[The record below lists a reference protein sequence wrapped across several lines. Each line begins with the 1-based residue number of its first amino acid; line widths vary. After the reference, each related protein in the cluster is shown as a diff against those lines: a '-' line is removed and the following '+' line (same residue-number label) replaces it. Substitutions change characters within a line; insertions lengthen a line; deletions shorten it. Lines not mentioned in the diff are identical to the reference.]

1 MEHILPYFLQTNI
14 LRIVKWKSLTY
25 FKAMFHFP
33 PKNIGGFPM
42 FSRGAEI
49 ENSLLT
55 LSWQRLLSYRNQSMD
70 WFLYDNGLRH
80 GRVNGLKK
88 F

>member
-25 FKAMFHFP
+25 FKAMFHFT

-42 FSRGAEI
+42 FSGGVEI

-55 LSWQRLLSYRNQSMD
+55 LS
-70 WFLYDNGLRH
+70 
-80 GRVNGLKK
+80 
-88 F
+88 

>member
-1 MEHILPYFLQTNI
+1 MEHILPYFLQISI

-25 FKAMFHFP
+25 FKEMFHFP

-42 FSRGAEI
+42 FSGGVEI

-55 LSWQRLLSYRNQSMD
+55 LS
-70 WFLYDNGLRH
+70 
-80 GRVNGLKK
+80 
-88 F
+88 